1 MNKFMLTTAIVAV
14 TSMGAVAQT
23 TDTGMDQQAS
33 GAGMDQMTGNVPAF
47 LATDFT
53 GMDLY
58 TLDTEETRALTEDRM
73 AQGQAADR
81 SRMQWESGDVF
92 ASNRDAWENVG
103 NIDDIIIT
111 MDGEIRGILIDVGG
125 FLGLGARS
133 VMVDIDDLYFVSDDT
148 TPDDID
154 DFFVVAS
161 MTQEQLESL
170 PEWSEDQLAM
180 GFEQRSYQGA
190 QAEPGGTM
198 GHDGD
203 VAEREGRTDTMDMQA
218 EGGMQ
223 AQDDMTTQSQARTDV
238 PQGYQVMSEQD
249 RTADRL
255 MGADVY
261 GREGESIATV
271 DDLVIGDDGTVT
283 HAIMD
288 VGGFLGMGEHTVALE
303 IDDIDIL
310 WNDTDGDVRVQ
321 LPMTQEEMESLP
333 EYQG

>member
-1 MNKFMLTTAIVAV
+1 MNKLMLTTALVAV

-23 TDTGMDQQAS
+23 TDTGMTQ
-33 GAGMDQMTGNVPAF
+33 GAENVPAF

-53 GMDLY
+53 GKNLY
-58 TLDTEETRALTEDRM
+58 TLDTEETRAFTESRM
-73 AQGQAADR
+73 AEDQSAQDR
-81 SRMQWESGDVF
+81 TRMRWDGTDVF
-92 ASNRDAWENVG
+92 SSSRDSWENVG

-111 MDGEIRGILIDVGG
+111 MDGEVRGVLIDVGG
-125 FLGLGARS
+125 FLGIGARS
-133 VMVDIDDLYFVSDDT
+133 VMVDIDDLYFVSDDGSAE
-148 TPDDID
+148 DID

-161 MTQEQLESL
+161 MTQDQLEAL
-170 PEWSEDQLAM
+170 PEWSEDQLSM
-180 GFEQRSYQGA
+180 GFEQRSYDGA
-190 QAEPGGTM
+190 RAEPGATM

-203 VAEREGRTDTMDMQA
+203 VAMQEGRTDTMDMQA
-218 EGGMQ
+218 
-223 AQDDMTTQSQARTDV
+223 QDGMTTQTEARTEV
-238 PQGYQVMSEQD
+238 PEGYQVMGVED

-255 MGADVY
+255 LGADVY

-271 DDLVIGDDGTVT
+271 DDLVIGDDGSVT

-310 WNDTDGDVRVQ
+310 WNDADGDVRVQ